1 MADVWPPENLAPVH
15 DRMQEWSAWFSGD
28 ADELSMVYGGINAVT
43 NVPAGRSFFK
53 RPSQYRNGFLGRLA
67 RFFWGDPVRP
77 GEQRSNKEHLPLA
90 SAIAGVSA
98 NLLFGDMPSFE
109 AEDEATQERLDE
121 FVDDG
126 LHAALREGAEVA
138 AALGGVYLRVVWD
151 AEVRDHP
158 WISVVHP
165 DCAVPEWRW
174 DKLAAVTFWHTIR
187 DDGFEVVRQLERHEP
202 GVIRHS
208 VWKGTADSLG
218 RQMALTDFPETEP
231 LADLVDSE
239 GGISTGIEKLT
250 AVYVPNMKPNR
261 IWRNVP
267 AGMNLGRS
275 DFSGIESTLD
285 NLDEAYTDWM
295 RDVRLG
301 KARLLLDTSVL
312 DNLGRGQ
319 GGAFDVDQEL
329 FVPLNLG
336 TSEDGTSP
344 IEQVQFDIRTE
355 AHQVLVQE
363 LVERCIQG
371 AGYSVQS
378 FGVTGDVATTAT
390 EVQARKEQSLNTRDN
405 KITYW
410 RPALAEIV
418 EVQLEVDKVHFGSSV
433 VPQQPKVEF
442 PDAVA
447 RDPKDVAE
455 ELNLL
460 TSAKAISTEQKV
472 RRVNPEWDD
481 DQVAEEVERIKG
493 EIQAEKPP
501 APQPNPQISGSRKPD
516 EDAKGESSGP
526 PDAPEKAD
534 ATRRPSGV
542 PAGR

>member
-15 DRMQEWSAWFSGD
+15 ERMQEWSAWFSGD
-28 ADELSMVYGGINAVT
+28 ADELSTVYGGISAVT
-43 NVPAGRSFFK
+43 NAPTAQSFFR
-53 RPSQYRNGFLGRLA
+53 RPARRGSGLLGRLA
-67 RFFWGDPVRP
+67 RFFWGDPARP
-77 GEQRSNKEHLPLA
+77 GERRSHKEHLPLA
-90 SAIAGVSA
+90 SAITAVSA
-98 NLLFGDMPSFE
+98 NLLFGEMPSFE
-109 AEDEATQERLDE
+109 AEDEATQARLDE

-126 LHAALREGAEVA
+126 FHAALREGAEVA

-187 DDGFEVVRQLERHEP
+187 DDGFEIVRQLERHEP

-218 RQMALTDFPETEP
+218 RPMALTDFPETAP

-250 AVYVPNMKPNR
+250 AVYVPNIKPNR
-261 IWRNVP
+261 IWRNTP
-267 AGMNLGRS
+267 AGMHLGRS

-312 DNLGRGQ
+312 ESMGRGN
-319 GGAFDVDQEL
+319 GAAFDTDQEL
-329 FVPLNLG
+329 FVPLNIG
-336 TSEDGTSP
+336 TTEDGTSP
-344 IEQVQFDIRTE
+344 IEQVQFEIRTE
-355 AHQVLVQE
+355 AHQILVQE

-371 AGYSVQS
+371 SGYSVQS
-378 FGVTGDVATTAT
+378 FGLTGDVAVTAT
-390 EVQARKEQSLNTRDN
+390 EVQARKEQSLNTRSN

-410 RPALAEIV
+410 RPALAEII
-418 EVQLEVDKVHFGSSV
+418 EVQLEVDKVHFGTSV

-447 RDPKDVAE
+447 RDPKSVAE

-460 TSAKAISTEQKV
+460 TSARAISTEQKV
-472 RRVNPEWDD
+472 RRLNPDWDD
-481 DQVAEEVERIKG
+481 QQVAHEVLRI
-493 EIQAEKPP
+493 
-501 APQPNPQISGSRKPD
+501 R
-516 EDAKGESSGP
+516 EDAEAETP
-526 PDAPEKAD
+526 PDGHTQALIRQGDGP
-534 ATRRPSGV
+534 TRQ
-542 PAGR
+542 GRTPHGDPR

>member
-43 NVPAGRSFFK
+43 NVPVGRSFFK

-67 RFFWGDPVRP
+67 RFFWGDPVHP

-98 NLLFGDMPSFE
+98 NLLFGDMPSFK

-239 GGISTGIEKLT
+239 GGISTGVEKLT
-250 AVYVPNMKPNR
+250 AVYVPNIKPNR

-301 KARLLLDTSVL
+301 QARLLLDTSVL
-312 DNLGRGQ
+312 DSLGKGK
-319 GGAFDVDQEL
+319 GSTFDVNQEL
-329 FVPLNLG
+329 FVPLNIG
-336 TSEDGTSP
+336 TAEDGTSP

-355 AHQVLVQE
+355 AHQVLVKE
-363 LVERCIQG
+363 LIERCIQG

-378 FGVTGDVATTAT
+378 FGVTGDVAVTAT

-472 RRVNPEWDD
+472 RRLNPDWDD
-481 DQVAEEVERIKG
+481 DQVAEEVERIKSDV
-493 EIQAEKPP
+493 EAEKPSPPPSPSRFP
-501 APQPNPQISGSRKPD
+501 APGSRTR
-516 EDAKGESSGP
+516 
-526 PDAPEKAD
+526 
-534 ATRRPSGV
+534 TRRADPQVGLSL
-542 PAGR
+542 P